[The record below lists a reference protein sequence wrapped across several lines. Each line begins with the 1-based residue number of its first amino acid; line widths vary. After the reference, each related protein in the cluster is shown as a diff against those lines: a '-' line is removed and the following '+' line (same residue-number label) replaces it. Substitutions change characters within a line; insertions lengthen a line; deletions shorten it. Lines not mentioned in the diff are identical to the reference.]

1 MLLHFSILLE
11 YILFDAQTLFLRN
24 FSISTEME
32 WSVLSLPF
40 WLIGLIIINSILA
53 HVLGEKLFLS
63 TGSLKKCVFVHSTA
77 THPSPTIILLQNV
90 FKVLIVMRVYSHY
103 SS

>member
-24 FSISTEME
+24 FSISTDME

-63 TGSLKKCVFVHSTA
+63 TGSLKNVFLS
-77 THPSPTIILLQNV
+77 ILLQHIPRLQLYCCKMSLK
-90 FKVLIVMRVYSHY
+90 F